1 MCDDVIVRSSNYGC
15 IILTKSSRRTSSQH
29 LPYQSLNSNTRV
41 GRERCSRFVKVTS
54 KTKVNCCST
63 LNRFKQNLHLV
74 WVFLWPFFKKQVNVH
89 CGIGS
94 ISMLIASHIHNAAN
108 TSLKTTTAYATS
120 KKLKFYFLENNRV
133 Q

>member
-41 GRERCSRFVKVTS
+41 GRERCSRFAKVTS

-63 LNRFKQNLHLV
+63 LNRFKQNLHLA

-94 ISMLIASHIHNAAN
+94 ISMPIASHIHNAAN
-108 TSLKTTTAYATS
+108 HVIANNNCISYF
-120 KKLKFYFLENNRV
+120 KKIEVLFSRK
-133 Q
+133 

>member
-1 MCDDVIVRSSNYGC
+1 MCDDVTVRSSNYGC
-15 IILTKSSRRTSSQH
+15 IILTKRSRRTSSQH

-74 WVFLWPFFKKQVNVH
+74 WVFVWPFFKKQVNVH

-94 ISMLIASHIHNAAN
+94 ISMLIASHIHNTAN
-108 TSLKTTTAYATS
+108 HVIANNNCICYF
-120 KKLKFYFLENNRV
+120 KKIEVLFSRK
-133 Q
+133 